1 MGWGV
6 KVVESRRDSGC
17 ELVRQRVEKVY
28 AAMKKVYGSVWRKGV
43 VAMVTGHGSD
53 GEWQRRHAM
62 SDAAVGRYERGWIV
76 NFS

>member
-1 MGWGV
+1 MAACG
-6 KVVESRRDSGC
+6 ESVCSDEES
-17 ELVRQRVEKVY
+17 VWQRVEKGR
-28 AAMKKVYGSVWRKGV
+28 GSVWRKGV